1 MFPLCNSDHSNKQ
14 YRQFL
19 ERRHASQ
26 QLQTFTAI
34 FETIKVFFLV
44 FLPSNCFPIKL
55 TDKIHLPA
63 SNAEATPL
71 QQIARSTPLAQRWQ
85 TLLPWQNAAKRNF
98 PLGRRNKFSVT
109 DKQITVLSWKL
120 TVRLFCLPKKMDSR
134 WTSNEP
140 DLMQTHPQQVYNRQ
154 GMLKNNGRQSSQLK
168 RSTNTL
174 KQVELHQQT
183 DSVICTHKKNIIGGK
198 KEAHLCGFRAW
209 RS

>member
-71 QQIARSTPLAQRWQ
+71 QQIARSTPLAQR
-85 TLLPWQNAAKRNF
+85 
-98 PLGRRNKFSVT
+98 
-109 DKQITVLSWKL
+109 
-120 TVRLFCLPKKMDSR
+120 
-134 WTSNEP
+134 
-140 DLMQTHPQQVYNRQ
+140 
-154 GMLKNNGRQSSQLK
+154 
-168 RSTNTL
+168 
-174 KQVELHQQT
+174 
-183 DSVICTHKKNIIGGK
+183 
-198 KEAHLCGFRAW
+198 
-209 RS
+209 